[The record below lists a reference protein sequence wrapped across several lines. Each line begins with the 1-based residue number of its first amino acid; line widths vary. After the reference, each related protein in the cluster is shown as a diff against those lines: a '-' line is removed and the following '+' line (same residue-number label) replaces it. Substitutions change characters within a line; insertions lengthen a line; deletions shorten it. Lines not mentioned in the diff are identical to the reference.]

1 VFTRWDGGHLAAPFS
16 FPVSTVLVTLSESHS
31 VFKMNSTDL
40 TMLIVAIVVI
50 GLFWLY
56 VWLNRR

>member
-1 VFTRWDGGHLAAPFS
+1 MFS
-16 FPVSTVLVTLSESHS
+16 FPVSTELVTLSESYR
-31 VFKMNSTDL
+31 VFEMNSTDL

>member
-1 VFTRWDGGHLAAPFS
+1 MI
-16 FPVSTVLVTLSESHS
+16 FPVSTDLVTLSESHS
-31 VFKMNSTDL
+31 VFEMNSTDL